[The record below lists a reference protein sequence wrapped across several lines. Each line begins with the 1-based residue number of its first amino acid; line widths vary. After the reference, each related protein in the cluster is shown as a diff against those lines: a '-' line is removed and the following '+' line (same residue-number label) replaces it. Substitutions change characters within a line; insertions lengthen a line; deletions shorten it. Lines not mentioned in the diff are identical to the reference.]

1 MRVLV
6 SGMLA
11 TVLLAGCVPTST
23 VPMAPAPVA
32 SSTAAIH
39 GPDQAARAFV
49 EVVTRVEP
57 VAEEVCRSRLA
68 PQRCQFQIAIDD
80 RLEAGPNAFQTLDD
94 AGRPILVFTLALIL
108 EAQNE
113 DELAFVMGHEA
124 AHHILGHMSRQEQS
138 AMTGAMLAGTLAS
151 LGGGNAAD
159 VQAAQ
164 DMGAQLGARSFSKDY
179 ELEADALGT
188 EIAWRAGFD
197 PAKGAQFFA
206 RLPDPGNR
214 FLGSHPPNAQRIQTV
229 YQTLATLQAGAR

>member
-11 TVLLAGCVPTST
+11 ALMLAGCVPTAT
-23 VPMAPAPVA
+23 VPMAPAPVPQ
-32 SSTAAIH
+32 AATQIDN
-39 GPDQAARAFV
+39 PDQAARAFV
-49 EVVTRVEP
+49 DVVTRVEP
-57 VAEEVCRSRLA
+57 AAEQVCRAYLS

-80 RLEAGPNAFQTLDD
+80 RLQAPPNAFQTLDD
-94 AGRPILVFTLALIL
+94 AGRPVLVFTLALIF
-108 EAQNE
+108 EARNE

-138 AMTGAMLAGTLAS
+138 AITGAMLAGTLAS
-151 LGGGNAAD
+151 LGGGSAAD
-159 VQAAQ
+159 VEAAQ
-164 DMGAQLGARSFSKDY
+164 SMGAQLGARSFSKDY

-197 PAKGAQFFA
+197 PANGAQFFT

-229 YQTLATLQAGAR
+229 NQTLDALKTGAR